1 MFDIIPP
8 TPPSSPV
15 LYLSV
20 LSLHTSA
27 DNVINKSSLYLELSE
42 NRRICNLL
50 ENIKVKVLL

>member
-20 LSLHTSA
+20 LHTSA